1 MMGNS
6 VQSRPNI
13 ILAAAIVAVLFG
25 VLTIFS
31 GGSVIFSSSAAQAA
45 GNYVPFVVWFNFLA
59 GFAYVIAGIGLF
71 QWRRWAVNLSV
82 MIAIATLLVFAGLG
96 FHVMQDGAFEMRTVF
111 AMIFRSVV
119 WITISMLANTA
130 WKKAKTGI

>member
-13 ILAAAIVAVLFG
+13 ILAVAIVAILFG

-31 GGSVIFSSSAAQAA
+31 GGSVIFSDSAAQAA

-59 GFAYVIAGIGLF
+59 GFAYVIAGIGLY

-82 MIAIATLLVFAGLG
+82 IIAVATLLVFAGLG

-111 AMIFRSVV
+111 AMVFRSTV
-119 WITISMLANTA
+119 WIIFSALASAT